1 MILLF
6 SCCKASIFDQLNS
19 GQEPKQGPS
28 NARVVG
34 LAEGL
39 GTKQA
44 TAIEFDTRTAL
55 PGGTSIFSQ
64 ESSLLPGKV
73 EVEKETSESASNI
86 YLQVIDSF
94 VAQQLC
100 VFEIFLKL

>member
-1 MILLF
+1 
-6 SCCKASIFDQLNS
+6 LNS

-73 EVEKETSESASNI
+73 ESNI

-94 VAQQLC
+94 VAQNLC